1 MRVVLLRLALLACAV
16 VACAAAAPA
25 AGVAQDPV
33 APTGTTGSSW
43 GGAVLGA
50 YSGSVYGLLGTLMP
64 CNRTLAGGKCAASG
78 FVAGAGLGGAMGGIV
93 GSQDRSQVIRRAQGA
108 GWGAAVGGL
117 VGVGLWKGV
126 RQYGWADAAATA
138 AVGGAIGAAPRGA
151 MIGAGIGAAAGA
163 FAWAAFP
170 KAGFADFVLFTLGG
184 VAVGGLY
191 DWVTGATDA
200 GRGEPVPGPVFSIPV
215 GW

>member
-1 MRVVLLRLALLACAV
+1 
-16 VACAAAAPA
+16 
-25 AGVAQDPV
+25 
-33 APTGTTGSSW
+33 
-43 GGAVLGA
+43 
-50 YSGSVYGLLGTLMP
+50 
-64 CNRTLAGGKCAASG
+64 
-78 FVAGAGLGGAMGGIV
+78 MGGIV